1 MEIQNY
7 FGWQENLRKMAL
19 SHKKEDN
26 IAYCEAM
33 EHLNGTTDKTVV
45 EILIRSF
52 TWGVETGMQ
61 QSVYNVLST
70 IDFSLYYECL
80 LKLLPQLVIYN
91 KQLAFE
97 LLDYPCREMS
107 KSDIEQFALLICP
120 SNEIVNLVIKVIQE
134 NEEGNKFPWNEIRS
148 EIKRQINIH

>member
-7 FGWQENLRKMAL
+7 FEWQENLRKMAI

-33 EHLNGTTDKTVV
+33 DHLNGTTDKSVV
-45 EILIRSF
+45 ETLIRSF
-52 TWGVETGMQ
+52 TWGVDTGMQ

-80 LKLLPQLVIYN
+80 VNLFPQLVIYN
-91 KQLAFE
+91 KELAFE
-97 LLDYPCREMS
+97 LLDYPGR
-107 KSDIEQFALLICP
+107 
-120 SNEIVNLVIKVIQE
+120 
-134 NEEGNKFPWNEIRS
+134 
-148 EIKRQINIH
+148 